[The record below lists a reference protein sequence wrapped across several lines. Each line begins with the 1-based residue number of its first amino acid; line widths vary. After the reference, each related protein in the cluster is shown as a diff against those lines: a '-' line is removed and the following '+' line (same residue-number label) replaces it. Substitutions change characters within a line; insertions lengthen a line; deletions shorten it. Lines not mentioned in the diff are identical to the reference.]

1 MSPSKRLD
9 EETLDLDSINPYF
22 RTYGNPRILE
32 NSPFGIKERE
42 NEKRI
47 NLLHYVIHLLA
58 FLIVIPFIF
67 FIAFG
72 VDISKEY
79 STIVSIVIG
88 FYFGK
93 SLLDR

>member
-1 MSPSKRLD
+1 MPPS
-9 EETLDLDSINPYF
+9 EVLDLDSINPYF
-22 RTYGNPRILE
+22 KTCGNPSILE

-58 FLIVIPFIF
+58 FVIIVPFVFLIAWGIDIP
-67 FIAFG
+67 
-72 VDISKEY
+72 KEY

-93 SLLDR
+93 SLLDK